1 MAYVDSDA
9 RRLHCKIVYWG
20 PALAGRTTNLRYLH
34 SQLRPAASDLICLS
48 TEEERILY
56 FILAAGAHGQI
67 GDLALQFH
75 VCTLPGVVFHE
86 ALQRVTLRGVDAIVF
101 VADSQRERLDAN
113 LYALAELE
121 SRLALDGN
129 DLARLPRVMQYN
141 KRDTPTAMPVA
152 ELSAALNRG
161 RAPEI
166 EAMAQVG
173 TGVLATLE
181 QVITGLVAH
190 LREGE

>member
-1 MAYVDSDA
+1 MAHVDSAA

-20 PALAGRTTNLRYLH
+20 PALAGRTTNLRYIH
-34 SQLRPAASDLICLS
+34 SQRHPAASDLIYLS
-48 TEEERILY
+48 TDEERMLY
-56 FILAAGAHGQI
+56 FNLAAGAYGQI

-75 VCTLPGVVFHE
+75 LCTLPGVVFHE
-86 ALQRVTLRGVDAIVF
+86 ALQRLILRGVDAIVF
-101 VADSQRERLDAN
+101 VADSQRERLDGN

-121 SRLALDGN
+121 ARLALDGN
-129 DLARLPRVMQYN
+129 DLARLPWVMQYN

-161 RAPEI
+161 RVPEI
-166 EAMAQVG
+166 ETVAQVG

-181 QVITGLVAH
+181 QAINGLVAQ